1 MGNTLPQADFDEEPA
16 VRFLTVLGQLGL
28 KAVAHKVGELEFENL
43 TKVCK
48 QLLDKAPGAE
58 DYVFPTGKADPTGV
72 WDELDPSHNNFRFMV
87 YIVWLSKQEDSV
99 RLYQKLKEDRT
110 VSVKACI
117 QRLLN
122 HIRDV
127 ELQEINQEESAGTV

>member
-1 MGNTLPQADFDEEPA
+1 MGNTLPQTDFDEEPA
-16 VRFLTVLGQLGL
+16 VRFMTVLAQLGL
-28 KAVAHKVGELEFENL
+28 KAVTHKVGELEFENL

-58 DYVFPTGKADPTGV
+58 DYVFPTTKADPAGV

-127 ELQEINQEESAGTV
+127 ELQEINQEEITGTV

>member
-1 MGNTLPQADFDEEPA
+1 MGNTVPQADIEEPA
-16 VRFLTVLGQLGL
+16 VTFLTVLGQLGL
-28 KAVAHKVGELEFENL
+28 KAVTHQVDGWEFENL

-48 QLLDKAPGAE
+48 ALLDKAPGAE
-58 DYVFPTGKADPTGV
+58 DYVFPTGKADPVGV

-99 RLYQKLKEDRT
+99 QLYQKLKKDRR
-110 VSVKACI
+110 VSVKACT
-117 QRLLN
+117 QRLLK

-127 ELQEINQEESAGTV
+127 ELQEINQEEITGTV

>member
-1 MGNTLPQADFDEEPA
+1 MGNTVPQVASENPA
-16 VRFLTVLGQLGL
+16 ATFLGVFAQLGL
-28 KAVAHKVGELEFENL
+28 KAVTQQVDQWEFENL
-43 TKVCK
+43 AKVSK
-48 QLLDKAPGAE
+48 EILDKAPGAE

-87 YIVWLSKQEDSV
+87 YIVWLSKQENSV
-99 RLYQKLKEDRT
+99 QLYQNLKKDRR
-110 VSVKACI
+110 VPLRACI

-127 ELQEINQEESAGTV
+127 ELQEETTGTV